1 MIYIIELKTIFKM
14 TVDIETRV
22 KSVYKLAKTYP
33 DNEQLQEA
41 VEVVKTLRRSQ
52 GQLAH
57 WSEQHKIDK
66 KKLKAEIITLS
77 KENQELEVQ
86 IKIKYDTI
94 ESLKSELTEINQQ
107 MTQLTEDKQRMI
119 VQRDRVVAELKQI
132 ETEVELATIKVK
144 QTNDLFE
151 KFSIIWTLIQ
161 SLFFRDDPQDYGTID
176 NTLPDFDDKEQMKT
190 DPSSINRSL
199 LDR

>member
-1 MIYIIELKTIFKM
+1 MTTTI
-14 TVDIETRV
+14 DTRV

-41 VEVVKTLRRSQ
+41 VGIVKTLRRSQ
-52 GQLAH
+52 GQLAY

-66 KKLKAEIITLS
+66 KQLKAEIITLS

-86 IKIKYDTI
+86 IRLKSDNI
-94 ESLKSELTEINQQ
+94 EVLKSELEQINEQ
-107 MTQLTEDKQRMI
+107 MKQLTQDKQRAI
-119 VQRDRVVAELKQI
+119 AQRDRVIADLKKI
-132 ETEVELATIKVK
+132 ETEVEIATIKVQK
-144 QTNDLFE
+144 TNNLFG

-161 SLFFRDDPQDYGTID
+161 SLFFSDNPQDFGKID

-199 LDR
+199 LDGK